1 MHIERVT
8 GFDRPGLA
16 PYATLRQSDELRRA
30 GLFVA
35 EGDKV
40 VRRLL
45 ASDFG
50 VVNVLLPERRL
61 AEFEPLVRA
70 RPEDITIY
78 IMEIAEL
85 EKLTGFPFFQG
96 VLAVG
101 KVPRV
106 NTLDSV
112 LAGAP
117 RPHLLVAADGLT
129 NAENIGLLVRN
140 CAAFGVH
147 GLLVDETTA
156 SPFLRRSV
164 RNSMGTIFKLPVIE
178 CAGAAPT
185 ERRALL
191 GTKFAGTASEPSD
204 AWRSADG
211 IPPLVRALT
220 ELRARGVRVLAAHL
234 STHARTIHDTDLAGD
249 CCVVFGN
256 EGAGVSPEVLAACD
270 EAVMIPMS
278 GEVDSLNVGSAAAV
292 FLYEAARQRKRE
304 TGL

>member
-1 MHIERVT
+1 MQIERVT

-16 PYATLRQSDELRRA
+16 PYATLRQSDEHRRA
-30 GLFVA
+30 GIFVA

-78 IMEIAEL
+78 IMELAEL

-101 KVPRV
+101 KIPRV

-112 LAGAP
+112 LAAAP
-117 RPHLLVAADGLT
+117 RPHLLVASDGLT

-147 GLLVDETTA
+147 ALLVDETTA

-178 CAGAAPT
+178 CVAPA
-185 ERRALL
+185 ERRASL
-191 GTKFAGTASEPSD
+191 GTTVAAPASEPS
-204 AWRSADG
+204 AARRSADG

-220 ELRARGVRVLAAHL
+220 ELRARGVRVIAAHL
-234 STHARTIHDTDLAGD
+234 AAGGRTIHEADLAGD

-256 EGAGVSPEVLAACD
+256 EGAGVSPAVLAACD
-270 EAVMIPMS
+270 EPVLIPMS

-292 FLYEAARQRKRE
+292 FLYEAARQRKIERKS
-304 TGL
+304 

>member
-1 MHIERVT
+1 MQIERVT

-16 PYATLRQSDELRRA
+16 PYATLRQSDEQRRA
-30 GLFVA
+30 GIFVA

-50 VVNVLLPERRL
+50 VVNVLLPEKRL

-78 IMEIAEL
+78 IMELAEL

-101 KVPRV
+101 KIPRV

-112 LAGAP
+112 LAAAP
-117 RPHLLVAADGLT
+117 RPHLLVASDGLT

-147 GLLVDETTA
+147 ALLVDETTA

-178 CAGAAPT
+178 CVAPA
-185 ERRALL
+185 ERRASL
-191 GTKFAGTASEPSD
+191 GTTFAAPASEPSD
-204 AWRSADG
+204 ARRSADG

-220 ELRARGVRVLAAHL
+220 ELRARGVRVIAAHL
-234 STHARTIHDTDLAGD
+234 AAGGRTIHEADLAGD

-256 EGAGVSPEVLAACD
+256 EGAGVSPAVLAACD
-270 EAVMIPMS
+270 EPVLIPMS

-292 FLYEAARQRKRE
+292 FLYEATRQRKIERKS
-304 TGL
+304 

>member
-1 MHIERVT
+1 MQIERVT

-16 PYATLRQSDELRRA
+16 PYATLRQSDEHRRA
-30 GLFVA
+30 GIFVA

-50 VVNVLLPERRL
+50 VVNVLLPEKRL

-78 IMEIAEL
+78 IMELAEL

-101 KVPRV
+101 KIPRV

-112 LAGAP
+112 LAAAP
-117 RPHLLVAADGLT
+117 RPHLLVASDGLT

-147 GLLVDETTA
+147 ALLVDETTA

-178 CAGAAPT
+178 CVAPA
-185 ERRALL
+185 ERRASL
-191 GTKFAGTASEPSD
+191 GTTFAAPGFEPSD
-204 AWRSADG
+204 ARRSADG

-220 ELRARGVRVLAAHL
+220 ELRARGVRVIAAHL
-234 STHARTIHDTDLAGD
+234 AAGGRTIHEADLAGD

-256 EGAGVSPEVLAACD
+256 EGAGVSPAVLAACD
-270 EAVMIPMS
+270 EPVLIPMS

-292 FLYEAARQRKRE
+292 FLYEAARQRKIERKS
-304 TGL
+304 

>member
-1 MHIERVT
+1 MQIERVT

-78 IMEIAEL
+78 IMEIEEL

-112 LAGAP
+112 LTAAP
-117 RPHLLVAADGLT
+117 RPHLLVASDGLT

-178 CAGAAPT
+178 CALPM
-185 ERRALL
+185 ERRASL
-191 GTKFAGTASEPSD
+191 GSGGDFSAIVPSD
-204 AWRSADG
+204 ARRSG
-211 IPPLVRALT
+211 ETKSSLVPALT

-234 STHARTIHDTDLAGD
+234 AAGARTIHDTDLAGD

-256 EGAGVSPEVLAACD
+256 EGAGVSPAVLAACD
-270 EAVMIPMS
+270 EPVLIPMS
-278 GEVDSLNVGSAAAV
+278 GDVDSLNVGSAAAV
-292 FLYEAARQRKRE
+292 FLYEAARQRKK
-304 TGL
+304 LKV